1 MNQNNNLLK
10 LVFVLSVE
18 DLQKEVGQL
27 FQQAGIAIYSSMN
40 IEGIKT
46 NQTNSDANNWFA
58 AGTTTIYS
66 TANFSFTSE
75 ESAQTLIDLVREY
88 NSNHSENFPLHAYQL
103 AVEKAA

>member
-1 MNQNNNLLK
+1 MNQNNNPLK

-27 FQQAGIAIYSSMN
+27 FQKAGIAIYSSMN

-46 NQTNSDANNWFA
+46 NQSNSDADNWFA
-58 AGTTTIYS
+58 ASATTIYS
-66 TANFSFTSE
+66 TANFTFTSE
-75 ESAQTLIDLVREY
+75 ESAQILIDLVTKY
-88 NSNHSENFPLHAYQL
+88 NSNHADNFPLHAYQL